1 MRRHRSGGSSG
12 QGLGRGRAPGQ
23 VQDDLVEGGRR
34 RPMSWTPIP
43 ASCRVRATSA
53 RAEARSVTG
62 GTRPWA
68 TTSIPSPLMARLR
81 PAGVSS
87 MTLRPLDRAVRCCCR
102 SGVKARSPHN
112 ACMRAPRRRRPMRRS
127 PGPVPPG
134 IDLEVIVSRVTYV
147 GSGEHKTFPSFA
159 GPPHPRADAS
169 KCDPRL
175 ADQDELTCWL
185 QQAIREGRTGG
196 QWDGDFP
203 RYIWHR
209 AEGVP
214 YEARLVNRKL
224 GQYKGY
230 PLAQDEWPETLD
242 EQPWVE

>member
-1 MRRHRSGGSSG
+1 
-12 QGLGRGRAPGQ
+12 
-23 VQDDLVEGGRR
+23 
-34 RPMSWTPIP
+34 
-43 ASCRVRATSA
+43 
-53 RAEARSVTG
+53 
-62 GTRPWA
+62 
-68 TTSIPSPLMARLR
+68 MARLR

-214 YEARLVNRKL
+214 YEARLVTGNLASTKGIHWPRMNGQKL
-224 GQYKGY
+224 STSSLGWSR
-230 PLAQDEWPETLD
+230 EWMTMPD
-242 EQPWVE
+242 SK